1 MLRAHGEAGNHQQGS
16 RGDGESNE
24 SLRGQCGAPPPV
36 VGFAVTGGVSIALT
50 DAQVEQVLRE
60 AAHSP
65 QLESLLPEVS
75 QLDALSRVALP
86 LLGDASYSRSALRAL
101 LVLNALPPDGSEREL
116 TDLARQ
122 LAISPSTTHR
132 YMHTWMALGLVEQD
146 PRSRRYHRT
155 PASRTDRERAETM
168 AGGSGA
174 R

>member
-1 MLRAHGEAGNHQQGS
+1 M
-16 RGDGESNE
+16 
-24 SLRGQCGAPPPV
+24 
-36 VGFAVTGGVSIALT
+36 TGGVSIALT

-60 AAHSP
+60 AAHRP
-65 QLESLLPEVS
+65 QLASLLEVS

-86 LLGDASYSRSALRAL
+86 LLEDANYSRSALRAL

-146 PRSRRYHRT
+146 PRSRRYRRT
-155 PASRTDRERAETM
+155 PASHTDWERAGTM